1 VRRAA
6 GAMAAAAVVAVLGGC
21 APASDAVRQPAAT
34 AVVATPAATPSATPT
49 TTSPTTSTAP
59 APAPN
64 AALAAALDKLAADSR
79 ALKSDAALAG
89 VRTAVASGLAS
100 GRKGV
105 QVARTAAYQTSVR
118 SCSQVY
124 SGLSTTRSGAA
135 TVAKAAAALGA
146 PASVRQRQIAS
157 LQTSIATVR
166 RLAAAQPKSGTPTA
180 AEIDAAVKA
189 ATAQAAAEAASLAS
203 TRANTADGLA
213 RAREMVASATDIYY
227 KAC

>member
-1 VRRAA
+1 
-6 GAMAAAAVVAVLGGC
+6 MAAAAVVAVLGGC

-34 AVVATPAATPSATPT
+34 AVVTPAATPSATPT

-79 ALKSDAALAG
+79 ALKSDAALTG
-89 VRTAVASGLAS
+89 VRTTVASGLAS

-118 SCSQVY
+118 SCGQVY